1 MTYASETSVAVAK
14 SQVEIETL
22 VTRAGAKQFYRGTD
36 GVHAVIGFELRDRRV
51 QFALKLPTPQD
62 LIPGRRYQTRLGTG
76 EKLEQAQRARWRA
89 LFLTI
94 KAKLVSVES
103 GIETFEESFLGQIL
117 VPRNGKAE
125 RFATVAIGAI
135 AEAYKGGSM
144 PPLLGP
150 GT

>member
-1 MTYASETSVAVAK
+1 MTYAAETSVPVAK
-14 SQVEIETL
+14 SQLEIETL

-51 QFALKLPTPQD
+51 QFALKLPDPNDTV
-62 LIPGRRYQTRLGTG
+62 LVRGYKTKLGTG
-76 EKLEQAQRARWRA
+76 EKFDQAGRARWRA